1 MKHRKVL
8 ISIIL
13 NCYNGSQYLKEA
25 LNSIQN
31 QSYKN
36 WELIFWDNQ
45 SKDKSKEILKSF
57 KNKKFKYFLS
67 KKHTS
72 LYAARNLAISKAKGK
87 FISFIDSDDTWESDK
102 LKKQIKF
109 FKEKNVAV
117 VYGNSWIRREETN
130 KKKIFIKEKIKDGYI
145 HDNLITS
152 YNVGILTAIIKKR
165 SLGSKKK
172 IFDDKYNIIGDFD
185 LFIKLS
191 KKYKFRAIQSPVA
204 TYRIH
209 GKNLSILKK
218 NLEIKEFENWYRKN
232 NKKLSPENRK
242 IIIAKINQLKF
253 VMKKFNESFVDTVC
267 FFFKYANMNIKN
279 YIILLTPKSILKKIM
294 WFY

>member
-117 VYGNSWIRREETN
+117 VYGNSWIKREETN

-267 FFFKYANMNIKN
+267 FFFKYTNMNIKN
-279 YIILLTPKSILKKIM
+279 YIILLTPKFILKKIM